1 MADVWTPRLRDCQG
15 AINSPGYAGLLQAR
29 LLELALGQDGKVA
42 IEALKLLVGSGG
54 GDVRGV
60 DQVLAALPPEQLAEA
75 YERAERF
82 IFDLAGDS
90 SADGGRAGGAG
101 VGAAAVS
108 VLRFTND
115 ARIRA
120 GGASSGDHGGVADGG
135 GGDT

>member
-42 IEALKLLVGSGG
+42 IEALKLLVGAGG
-54 GDVRGV
+54 GEARGV
-60 DQVLAALPPEQLAEA
+60 DPVLAGLPPEQLAEA

-90 SADGGRAGGAG
+90 SADGAGARGAG
-101 VGAAAVS
+101 VGAS
-108 VLRFTND
+108 VLTALRFTDD
-115 ARIRA
+115 AGLSG
-120 GGASSGDHGGVADGG
+120 GGAPSVDHGGVADGG
-135 GGDT
+135 GGED